1 MKKLK
6 TEFNKHGAR
15 YVLKK
20 RTDRVAMYY
29 VYGSQSSP
37 DYVTHIEVFII
48 RTVDDQYG
56 FREIIP
62 SDSRFGTTSPAKAF
76 CGKFKYQQAEP
87 FYELLSEHWNDE
99 NLGMLIGEYEKEYL
113 GIGAPG
119 LGNPLLKEIANTT
132 KI

>member
-56 FREIIP
+56 FREKYPAIAGLAQPVRQKP
-62 SDSRFGTTSPAKAF
+62 SVGSLNISKRN
-76 CGKFKYQQAEP
+76 P
-87 FYELLSEHWNDE
+87 FMNFFQ
-99 NLGMLIGEYEKEYL
+99 NIGMM
-113 GIGAPG
+113 
-119 LGNPLLKEIANTT
+119 
-132 KI
+132 KISVCL